1 MVMHPLEMG
10 LHQKNGRKDSALR
23 SQNGMLEIGF
33 LAQPYIQKGSN
44 SRIVIGTET
53 LSNTETDTDRGYC
66 I

>member
-33 LAQPYIQKGSN
+33 LAQQ
-44 SRIVIGTET
+44 
-53 LSNTETDTDRGYC
+53 
-66 I
+66 

>member
-23 SQNGMLEIGF
+23 SQNGMLEIGL
-33 LAQPYIQKGSN
+33 LAQQYIQKGSN
-44 SRIVIGTET
+44 SRTVIRTET
-53 LSNTETDTDRGYC
+53 LSNTETDTNRGYC

>member
-10 LHQKNGRKDSALR
+10 LHQKNGRKDCALR
-23 SQNGMLEIGF
+23 SMEIGF
-33 LAQPYIQKGSN
+33 LAQQYIQKRSN
-44 SRIVIGTET
+44 SRTVIRTET